1 MDQSRHHLEVNLPVS
16 LIQEGEQVV
25 AYTPALDI
33 STSGKDETEAKER
46 FNELVNI
53 FFADLIEN
61 GTVEEVLSDLG
72 WQKGQLAWNPPAIS
86 QESVSVRVPVA
97 A

>member
-1 MDQSRHHLEVNLPVS
+1 MEQTRHHLEVNLPVS

-33 STSGKDETEAKER
+33 STSGKDEVEAKRR
-46 FNELVNI
+46 FGELVSM

-61 GTVEEVLSDLG
+61 GTVDEVLSDLG

-86 QESVSVRVPVA
+86 QESLSVRIPVA